1 MAKGN
6 PYMKSMKISAMCKK
20 EVISRLSSEEGQV
33 WVYVAKLLLVFIVI
47 GIIIS
52 QCAPVIWNHIS
63 LGNTANK
70 IVEDAVIKY
79 RNTRGDMEDVED
91 LINKRVEDADARL
104 IGDITLIYDASNEPA
119 AISISIRKIKNT
131 LIFESWSYLAPY
143 TEATATAEVDL
154 YED

>member
-1 MAKGN
+1 
-6 PYMKSMKISAMCKK
+6 MKSMEISAMCKK
-20 EVISRLSSEEGQV
+20 EIISRLSSEEGQV
-33 WVYVAKLLLVFIVI
+33 WGYVARLLLVFIVI

-70 IVEDAVIKY
+70 IVEDAAIKY
-79 RNTRGDMEDVED
+79 RNSGGNMEMVED
-91 LINKRVEDADARL
+91 LINEKVEGADARL
-104 IGDITLIYDASNEPA
+104 IGDIALVYDATNEPA

-143 TEATATAEVDL
+143 TEANATAEADL
-154 YED
+154 Y